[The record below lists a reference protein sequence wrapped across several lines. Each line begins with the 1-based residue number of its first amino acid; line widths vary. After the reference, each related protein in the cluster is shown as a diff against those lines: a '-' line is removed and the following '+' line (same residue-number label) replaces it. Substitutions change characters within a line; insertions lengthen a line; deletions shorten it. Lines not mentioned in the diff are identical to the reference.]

1 MLKRKK
7 IAFIHLCA
15 PYVSGLTYYEN
26 ILPEYLCRNGF
37 DVFVFTT
44 KDSIDKMRNKIIY
57 DKTLSHEM
65 FNNITIR
72 RLDYRFMFLPRFIYS
87 RLRYFKKFLININID
102 SFDLV
107 FINGLQFGDLPKLGE
122 LKKQAPKTKFF
133 GELNSTFQNSANN
146 LVTKFLLHKFFY
158 NKIIN
163 QSFFIDKFYYGS
175 EAAKKFS
182 SELYNLSNEYDLLG
196 LGVDEVKIRSIQK
209 ESKNQ
214 IKESFNIPKNKM
226 ILISGGKF
234 DEKKNILQLIKAFEI
249 TNNPNL
255 VLLLFGS
262 VAKEIS
268 QEFYFMLKRNINV
281 KFYEWLNDDEFYKL
295 LFVSDLA
302 IFPGSKSALWE
313 SAIGIG
319 LPMVCQYWE
328 GMEYIDLNGNIE
340 YLMGNGDY
348 KEISYLISRLYHNRR
363 KLKSMQKIAYEKGL
377 VSLSYNNIAKRIL
390 SDSLLLISNEGN

>member
-1 MLKRKK
+1 
-7 IAFIHLCA
+7 
-15 PYVSGLTYYEN
+15 
-26 ILPEYLCRNGF
+26 
-37 DVFVFTT
+37 
-44 KDSIDKMRNKIIY
+44 
-57 DKTLSHEM
+57 
-65 FNNITIR
+65 
-72 RLDYRFMFLPRFIYS
+72 
-87 RLRYFKKFLININID
+87 
-102 SFDLV
+102 
-107 FINGLQFGDLPKLGE
+107 
-122 LKKQAPKTKFF
+122 
-133 GELNSTFQNSANN
+133 
-146 LVTKFLLHKFFY
+146 
-158 NKIIN
+158 
-163 QSFFIDKFYYGS
+163 
-175 EAAKKFS
+175 
-182 SELYNLSNEYDLLG
+182 LSNEYDLLG

-234 DEKKNILQLIKAFEI
+234 DEKKNILQLIKALEI

-313 SAIGIG
+313 SAIGMG

-377 VSLSYNNIAKRIL
+377 DSLSYNNIAKRIL

>member
-1 MLKRKK
+1 M
-7 IAFIHLCA
+7 
-15 PYVSGLTYYEN
+15 
-26 ILPEYLCRNGF
+26 
-37 DVFVFTT
+37 
-44 KDSIDKMRNKIIY
+44 
-57 DKTLSHEM
+57 
-65 FNNITIR
+65 
-72 RLDYRFMFLPRFIYS
+72 
-87 RLRYFKKFLININID
+87 
-102 SFDLV
+102 
-107 FINGLQFGDLPKLGE
+107 
-122 LKKQAPKTKFF
+122 
-133 GELNSTFQNSANN
+133 
-146 LVTKFLLHKFFY
+146 
-158 NKIIN
+158 
-163 QSFFIDKFYYGS
+163 
-175 EAAKKFS
+175 
-182 SELYNLSNEYDLLG
+182 SNEYDLLG

-234 DEKKNILQLIKAFEI
+234 DEKKNILQLIKALEI

-313 SAIGIG
+313 SAIGMG

-377 VSLSYNNIAKRIL
+377 DSLSYNNIAKRIL